1 MPYKVLIVEDQMMPR
16 QLLELFIAKS
26 ENYTLAA
33 SIANAALAIKFCRSQ
48 KIDLILMDVMTE
60 FGESGLDASEQIK
73 KEFPNIKIVIVT
85 SMPEATWLDR
95 ARKIGVDS
103 FWYKEVESAPILDVM
118 DRTMAGEHIYPD
130 SPPSVKFGLVDST
143 DFTDREIEILRELQ
157 TGDSNTEIAERLG
170 IAPETVKTHIR
181 SLLNKTGFHTRTE
194 LAMEARDIGFV
205 IKEKRKLSD

>member
-1 MPYKVLIVEDQMMPR
+1 MPYNVLIVEDQMMPR

-73 KEFPNIKIVIVT
+73 KEFPNIRIVIVT